1 MLDTELLMTTIRLY
15 VEKNTTLDKVYCP
28 DLPQEKTNIACVTML
43 GGTPNNNLCGLSDYD
58 ISFRVLIRGTKND
71 TNSRALADEVFNL
84 LHLARDIKLGENK
97 IVQILATTTP
107 VYVGKD
113 ENQNN
118 IYNITFNCK
127 VS

>member
-1 MLDTELLMTTIRLY
+1 MLNTELLMTTIRLY

-43 GGTPNNNLCGLSDYD
+43 GGVPNNNLCGLSDYD

-71 TNSRALADEVFNL
+71 TNSRALADEVYNL
-84 LHLARDIKLGENK
+84 LHHDRDIELGENK

-113 ENQNN
+113 ENKNN

>member
-1 MLDTELLMTTIRLY
+1 MLNTELLITTLRLHI
-15 VEKNTTLDKVYCP
+15 EKNTSLEKVYSP

-84 LHLARDIKLGENK
+84 LHLARDIELGENK

-107 VYVGKD
+107 IYVGKD

-118 IYNITFNCK
+118 LYNITFRANI
-127 VS
+127 S